1 MKSSDL
7 PLHYSNSFQR
17 LFGCPKYSHE
27 ISPRSHFILQHREQ
41 LVLMALNR
49 SPYDARVTPPK
60 QGWGGELSER
70 DHLPRLHSSHPVT
83 HPLFGLLQELL
94 LGSPGCWCGAE
105 HGDPARGAGRKL
117 AHGLQLGLC
126 TRMETPIPEHLGPV
140 NHTHG
145 SFLHSAVSVLVGR
158 HGAEESQGS
167 TGPEPRALGADH
179 SAPCVRS
186 LCCVGCRSNLNPAV
200 FWLPQVKA
208 S

>member
-70 DHLPRLHSSHPVT
+70 DHLPRLRSSHPVT

-94 LGSPGCWCGAE
+94 LGSQGCWCGAE

-117 AHGLQLGLC
+117 AHGLQLGPC
-126 TRMETPIPEHLGPV
+126 TRMETPIPQAPGACKSHAWLISAQRGVCPGREARGRGKPV
-140 NHTHG
+140 EDRPG
-145 SFLHSAVSVLVGR
+145 
-158 HGAEESQGS
+158 
-167 TGPEPRALGADH
+167 ALGADH
-179 SAPCVRS
+179 SAPCMRN

>member
-94 LGSPGCWCGAE
+94 LGSPGCWCAAE

-117 AHGLQLGLC
+117 AHGLQLGPC
-126 TRMETPIPEHLGPV
+126 TRMETPIPRAPGACKSHARLISAQRGVCPGREARGRGKPAEDGP
-140 NHTHG
+140 G
-145 SFLHSAVSVLVGR
+145 
-158 HGAEESQGS
+158 
-167 TGPEPRALGADH
+167 ALGADH
-179 SAPCVRS
+179 SAPCMRS